1 MRCHACDG
9 RTNGKWKIEQCSVGP
24 ETAIYFI
31 SLLLKEFIFVGKLS
45 DAHLLN
51 DVGESSSEHDCV
63 TQWTKAPD
71 HSDALML
78 SYKSPVFA
86 FHSCYKWA
94 LGHNAYRVDLS
105 LG

>member
-1 MRCHACDG
+1 M
-9 RTNGKWKIEQCSVGP
+9 T
-24 ETAIYFI
+24 
-31 SLLLKEFIFVGKLS
+31 EFIFVC

-51 DVGESSSEHDCV
+51 DDMGESSSEHDCV

-78 SYKSPVFA
+78 SYKVPVFE
-86 FHSCYKWA
+86 FHSCYGRWET
-94 LGHNAYRVDLS
+94 NAHQVDFS